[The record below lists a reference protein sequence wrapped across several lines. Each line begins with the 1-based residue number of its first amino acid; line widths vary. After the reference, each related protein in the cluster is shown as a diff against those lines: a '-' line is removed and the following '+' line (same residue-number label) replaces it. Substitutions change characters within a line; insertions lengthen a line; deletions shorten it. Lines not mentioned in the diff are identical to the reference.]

1 MKFRSVVAT
10 SATAFLAVGVV
21 TVMAAPAQA
30 DLVTTCSGHGGAI
43 TLPTDLV
50 VPTGESCYLD
60 GTTVQGD
67 VTVNE
72 EANLHIVGGEIEGE
86 VTVEPDGY
94 FDSSDSSL
102 AGEVTNKGSRSE
114 EHTSELQS

>member
-10 SATAFLAVGVV
+10 SATAFLAVGGV

-72 EANLHIVGGEIEGE
+72 EANLHIGGGE
-86 VTVEPDGY
+86 VDGGVPGAPAGY
-94 FDSSDSSL
+94 VDTSD
-102 AGEVTNKGSRSE
+102 A
-114 EHTSELQS
+114 